1 MLFSVLMTILS
12 VAASGI
18 LILLTWTW
26 QIKLLLVMMIL
37 GSLAYV
43 ILERG
48 LLLMPWS
55 VITLDINI
63 KNELMLM
70 RRDGVQIQHL
80 LVYPESVVTP
90 YLTIIRY
97 EPKDAHWMQR
107 LFSSYVIVFPDA
119 VDAENFRRLRVWL
132 RWGHAH
138 KLR

>member
-26 QIKLLLVMMIL
+26 QIKLLLVTLVL

-43 ILERG
+43 ILGRG

-55 VITLDINI
+55 VVTLDVNI

-70 RRDGVQIQHL
+70 RRDGVQMKNL
-80 LVYPESVVTP
+80 LVYPDSVVTP
-90 YLTIIRY
+90 YLTLIRY
-97 EPKDAHWMQR
+97 QPQGVQWMWR

-119 VDAENFRRLRVWL
+119 VDTESFRRLRVWL
-132 RWGHAH
+132 RWGAT
-138 KLR
+138 